1 MDTKHLLSGF
11 SLFFLASAIA
21 PAEAMPTDLIE
32 TQGEDSNI
40 TGVAQLSVPNTDV
53 TGVPQLEDEV
63 EIEVEPLNIL
73 ELSGSS
79 EASEDPMGQVT
90 NVNQLRD
97 VSPGDWAYE
106 ALRNLVE
113 SYGCIAG
120 YPDGTFRGNR
130 AMTRYEF
137 AAGINSCLQQIER
150 LIAAATDDFVTED
163 DLAAMQRLS
172 QEFATELAIMRGRV
186 DGLEAR
192 TAELEA
198 TQFSTTTVMNGE
210 VIFGL
215 ATAFGGD
222 PPGGCSILPDGVDA
236 SNNDNDVNCSNPGD
250 PANNTA
256 FAHLVRIG
264 LQSSFTGKDRLRMF
278 LTTGNF
284 DNGGFTNPE
293 SFNTYM
299 ARLGYQ
305 ADLDNNL
312 ILDQLEYRFPI
323 LSDRVVVSVIPEG
336 FSLSSV
342 ITANSPYFD
351 IGRGSISR
359 FGQLNPILR
368 IGGVLNSGVG
378 ADWLITDGLRLQ
390 AAYGVASER
399 NEDSGLFGASD
410 IFGADNSVLGV
421 QLLAQ
426 PFDNVLAGIS
436 YVNAY
441 SSDGTL
447 GTFTGSANAETL
459 GFWSDAS
466 IPSSTVGAGDAGFS
480 NFGCCESFVGDQP
493 AQINAVG
500 GSIQWRMAENLTF
513 GAWGGFVSADFLNA
527 LPNDTELGNSAG
539 EKPFAKVATFTLSL
553 GLSDPFGRE
562 GDLLAFIFGMPPK
575 LTDAGPETTGVPVP
589 FFERVVRQENETT
602 VTDNNPN
609 IRNGIARVGEAD
621 EATSLHF
628 EVFYRFRV
636 SDNISITP
644 GFFMVTNPGHIE
656 DNDTVFVGTIRT
668 TFRF

>member
-390 AAYGVASER
+390 AAYGVGDG
-399 NEDSGLFGASD
+399 NDPDSG

-447 GTFTGSANAETL
+447 GTFTGSANAEAL
-459 GFWSDAS
+459 GLWSDAS
-466 IPSSTVGAGDAGFS
+466 VPSPNGSPGNINPNAPSG
-480 NFGCCESFVGDQP
+480 FGCCGDFIGDQP

-500 GSIQWRMAENLTF
+500 GSVQWRMAENLTF
-513 GAWGGFVSADFLNA
+513 GAWGGFISADFLDE
-527 LPNDTELGNSAG
+527 LPNFSELGNSANQ
-539 EKPFAKVATFTLSL
+539 KPFAKVATFTLSL

-589 FFERVVRQENETT
+589 FFERVVRGEDEDDT

-609 IRNGIARVGEAD
+609 IQNGQQTVGQAD